1 MIRAAVLAAAL
12 AAAPAA
18 AAPAPATP
26 DDALGMWRAG
36 DAPGAYRLLR
46 AIAAE
51 GAPEADALL
60 GFMTLRGAGVRADP
74 AVAAAWW
81 TRAARRGNG
90 PAMLALA
97 DAYARGRGV
106 PLSRPQAIALAER
119 AAAQDQP
126 GARRFLADLRGA
138 AAN

>member
-1 MIRAAVLAAAL
+1 VIRAALLSAAL
-12 AAAPAA
+12 AAPAVA
-18 AAPAPATP
+18 STPA
-26 DDALGMWRAG
+26 DALALWRAG
-36 DAPGAYRLLR
+36 DAHGAYRVLR
-46 AIAAE
+46 AISAD

-74 AVAAAWW
+74 AVAAGWW

-90 PAMLALA
+90 AAQLALA

-106 PLSRPQAIALAER
+106 PQDLPQALVLAQR

-126 GARRFLADLRGA
+126 GAKRYLARLRSQAGR
-138 AAN
+138 